1 MRMGRRVWP
10 LERLPHSQHPLAEV
24 DRIVVVAVGRE
35 EKDLVEKDRSP
46 AEGEGKGRSD
56 GEHTRVRGKRRCAP
70 AAMDGG

>member
-1 MRMGRRVWP
+1 MGRRVWP
-10 LERLPHSQHPLAEV
+10 LERLPHSQHPLVEV
-24 DRIVVVAVGRE
+24 DRFVVVAVDRE

-56 GEHTRVRGKRRCAP
+56 GEHARVRGKRRCAP

>member
-1 MRMGRRVWP
+1 MGDRVWP
-10 LERLPHSQHPLAEV
+10 LERIRDSQPHVVEV
-24 DRIVVVAVGRE
+24 DRTVVVAVDRE

-56 GEHTRVRGKRRCAP
+56 GEHTRVRGKRRRAP